1 MVRQSATLAIDAR
14 IRALRAGGRQVLHLG
29 FGEAGLP
36 VLPEVADVLAAAA
49 RRSGS
54 NSYGKV
60 AGSESARA
68 AAAGYFTRRG
78 LPTDPDQIIYAPG
91 SKALLFALLAAIPG
105 DVVLPRPSWVS
116 YAAQASLAG
125 KAVISVPIAA
135 EAGGVP
141 DPSALD
147 SALSA
152 AAAAGRTPGALVL
165 TTPDNPTGTIAGAAL
180 MRAVVEVAERH
191 GLWIVSDEIY
201 RDLAYEP
208 RSVTSPSGLLPSRTV
223 VTTGLSKAMALGG
236 WRIGL
241 ARLPVGASAL
251 REELIGIGSE
261 VWSSLAVPMQ
271 QVAEHVLAEPP
282 TITTHVAASRRLHAS
297 VARAV
302 YDSFLAAGAS
312 CRPPRGAF
320 YLYPDLESFR
330 SGLPHQV
337 TQDASMFTD
346 YLLDHYGIGVLTGAA
361 FGDDPSALR
370 FRVATS
376 LLYGETDEE
385 RWAALESEDPLA
397 IPWIADSLSR
407 LRSALAELRQEA
419 GS

>member
-1 MVRQSATLAIDAR
+1 LVRQSATLAIDAR
-14 IRALRAGGRQVLHLG
+14 IRELRAAGREVLHLG

-36 VLPEVADVLAAAA
+36 VLPEIAGVLAEAAT
-49 RRSGS
+49 RSGS

-60 AGSESARA
+60 AGAESARE

-78 LPTDPDQIIYAPG
+78 LPTDLDQIVYAPG

-105 DVVLPRPSWVS
+105 EVVLPRPSWVS
-116 YAAQASLAG
+116 YAAQAELAG
-125 KAVISVPIAA
+125 KPVIDVPIAA

-141 DPSALD
+141 DPAALEA
-147 SALSA
+147 ALRA
-152 AAAAGRTPGALVL
+152 ARSAGRTPGALVL
-165 TTPDNPTGTIAGAAL
+165 TTPDNPTGTIASAAL
-180 MRAVVEVAERH
+180 MRAVVDVAERH

-208 RSVTSPSGLLPSRTV
+208 RSVTSPATLLPSRTV

-241 ARLPVGASAL
+241 ARLPEGASAL
-251 REELIGIGSE
+251 RDDVIGIGSE

-271 QVAEHVLAEPP
+271 WVAEHVLAEPP
-282 TITTHVAASRRLHAS
+282 TITTHVAASRRLHAT

-302 YDSFLAAGAS
+302 YDCFAAAGAE
-312 CRPPRGAF
+312 CRAPQGAF

-330 SGLPHQV
+330 SGLPYQV
-337 TQDASMFTD
+337 TQDATMFAG
-346 YLLDHYGIGVLTGAA
+346 YLLDRYGVGVLSGAA
-361 FGDDPSALR
+361 FGDDPGALR

-376 LLYGETDEE
+376 LLYGESEDD
-385 RWAALESEDPLA
+385 RWAALEAEDPLA
-397 IPWIADSLSR
+397 VPWIADSLGR
-407 LRSALAELRQEA
+407 LRVALAELRKEA
-419 GS
+419 GA

>member
-1 MVRQSATLAIDAR
+1 MVRQSATLAIDAK
-14 IRALRAGGRQVLHLG
+14 IRELRAGGRQVLHLG

-36 VLPEVADVLAAAA
+36 VLPEVAEVLASAAG
-49 RRSGS
+49 RPGS
-54 NSYGKV
+54 NSYGRV
-60 AGSESARA
+60 AGSLPARS

-78 LPTDPDQIIYAPG
+78 LPTDPDQIVYAPG

-125 KAVISVPIAA
+125 KAVISVPIA
-135 EAGGVP
+135 ESAGGVP
-141 DPSALD
+141 DPSALE
-147 SALSA
+147 SALVA

-165 TTPDNPTGTIAGAAL
+165 TTPDNPTGTIAGASL
-180 MRAVVEVAERH
+180 MRAVVAVAERH

-208 RSVTSPSGLLPSRTV
+208 RSVTSPSALLPSRTV

-241 ARLPVGASAL
+241 ARLPVEAASL
-251 REELIGIGSE
+251 CEEVIGIGSE

-271 QVAEHVLAEPP
+271 EVAEHVLAEPP
-282 TITTHVAASRRLHAS
+282 TITTHVAASRRLHAT

-302 YDSFLAAGAS
+302 YDSFLAAGAT
-312 CRPPRGAF
+312 CRAPQGAF

-337 TQDASMFTD
+337 TQDASMFTE

-361 FGDDPSALR
+361 FGDSPSALR

-376 LLYGETDEE
+376 LLYGETDEQ
-385 RWAALESEDPLA
+385 RWAALEAEDPLSV
-397 IPWIADSLSR
+397 PWIADSLAR
-407 LRSALAELRQEA
+407 LRAGLAELRKEA

>member
-14 IRALRAGGRQVLHLG
+14 IRELRAGGRQVLHLG

-36 VLPEVADVLAAAA
+36 VLPEVTDVLASAAG
-49 RRSGS
+49 RSGS

-60 AGSESARA
+60 AGSEAARA

-78 LPTDPDQIIYAPG
+78 LPTDPDQIVYAPG
-91 SKALLFALLAAIPG
+91 SKSLLFALLAAIPG

-116 YAAQASLAG
+116 YAAQAELAG
-125 KAVISVPIAA
+125 KQVISVPIAA
-135 EAGGVP
+135 SAGGVP
-141 DPSALD
+141 DPSALA
-147 SALSA
+147 SKLSVA
-152 AAAAGRTPGALVL
+152 RAAGRTPGALVL
-165 TTPDNPTGTIAGAAL
+165 TTPDNPTGTIADAAL
-180 MRAVVEVAERH
+180 MRAVVEVAESY

-208 RSVTSPSGLLPSRTV
+208 RSVTSPSGLLPERTV
-223 VTTGLSKAMALGG
+223 ITTGLSKAMALGG

-241 ARLPVGASAL
+241 ARLPEGASSL
-251 REELIGIGSE
+251 RDEVIGIGSE

-271 QVAEHVLAEPP
+271 TVAEHVLAEPP

-302 YDSFLAAGAS
+302 HDSFVAAGAS
-312 CRPPRGAF
+312 CRAPQGAF

-330 SGLPHQV
+330 AGLPYQI
-337 TQDASMFTD
+337 TQHATMFAE
-346 YLLDHYGIGVLTGAA
+346 YLLDQYGLGVLTGSA
-361 FGDDPSALR
+361 FGDDPGALR

-397 IPWIADSLSR
+397 VPWIADALGR
-407 LRSALAELRQEA
+407 LRVALAELRKEA
-419 GS
+419 GP

>member
-14 IRALRAGGRQVLHLG
+14 IRALRAAGRSVLHLG

-36 VLPEVADVLAAAA
+36 VLPEVAGVLAEAAG
-49 RRSGS
+49 RPGS
-54 NSYGKV
+54 NTYGNV
-60 AGSESARA
+60 AGSEAARA

-105 DVVLPRPSWVS
+105 EVVLPRPSWVS
-116 YAAQASLAG
+116 YAAQAELAG
-125 KAVISVPIAA
+125 KPVIDVPIAA

-141 DPSALD
+141 DPD
-147 SALSA
+147 ALSA
-152 AAAAGRTPGALVL
+152 MLSAARSSGRTPGTLVL
-165 TTPDNPTGTIAGAAL
+165 TTPDNPTGTIAPADL
-180 MRAVVEVAERH
+180 MRAVVELADEH

-201 RDLAYEP
+201 RDLAFEP
-208 RSVTSPSGLLPSRTV
+208 RSVTSPATLLPDRTV

-241 ARLPVGASAL
+241 TRLPPGAAGL
-251 REELIGIGSE
+251 REDLIGIGSE

-282 TITTHVAASRRLHAS
+282 TITTHVAASRRLHAA

-302 YDSFLAAGAS
+302 HEIFVAAGAQS
-312 CRPPRGAF
+312 RAPRGAF

-330 SGLPHQV
+330 SGLPYQV
-337 TQDASMFTD
+337 TQDVTMFTE
-346 YLLDHYGIGVLTGAA
+346 YLLDHYGIGVLAGSA
-361 FGDDPSALR
+361 FGDDPGALR

-376 LLYGETDEE
+376 LLYGETEEE
-385 RWAALESEDPLA
+385 RWAALESEDPVA
-397 IPWIADSLSR
+397 VPWIADSLGL
-407 LRSALAELRQEA
+407 LRVALAELRKEA